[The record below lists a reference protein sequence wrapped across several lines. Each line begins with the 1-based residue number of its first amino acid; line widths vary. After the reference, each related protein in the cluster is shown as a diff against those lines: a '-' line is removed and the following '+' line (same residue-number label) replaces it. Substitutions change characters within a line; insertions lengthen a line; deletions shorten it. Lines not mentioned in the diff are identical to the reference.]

1 MAGIGNES
9 ASIAAA
15 MEVKGVGMPTPTL
28 EKQIAMENK
37 EPFAPQLE
45 VDSDAESDLVKPSEA
60 DLDDLRRVPAR
71 IPWIGF
77 TIAFVELC
85 ERFAYYGTTVVMV
98 NFIQQPMPEGST
110 TGNDPRSDGQPGAL
124 DAGQRASTGLVLF
137 NKFWAYFVPLLGGYM
152 ADTKWGRLKTIYYA
166 IAVAMLGH
174 IIMIVAAVP
183 GVIEH
188 ESGALACFSV
198 GLIFFGIGVGGFKP
212 NISPL
217 YAEQLENLP
226 MHIKVLPSG
235 ERVIVDPAMTT
246 QRMFLYFYG
255 FINIGAIVGQITM
268 VYAERYV
275 GFYLSFLMPTIM
287 FMLCPIVLAVM
298 SKRYK
303 LREPTGSVLGKFTK
317 LTRYAMKDGG
327 HKRIGKADFWERV
340 KPSVVGANKPSWM
353 TFDDAWVDEVARGV
367 KACSVFA
374 FYPLWWLAYNQI
386 DGNLVSQAATM
397 ELHGVP
403 NDLLNNL
410 NPLGILI
417 MIPIMDFIVYPA
429 LRKFKIRFTP
439 LRRMCAGFFV
449 SMAAMIWAAVVQHY
463 IYKEGACGKYMN
475 ECDTVAPINVWA
487 QAGAYILVGLSEIF
501 SSITGLEYA
510 YTKAPANMKS
520 LVFGWYNC
528 TNALSAALGQA
539 WVGLSADPLLVWNYG
554 SVAIIAFVTGI
565 LFYFF
570 FTRPW
575 DAQEEQMNM
584 LEESKYR
591 GTRLGYDEEKHHD
604 LTHVDAPNAASGTT
618 ATPAPTKEVQ

>member
-1 MAGIGNES
+1 LLTVCS
-9 ASIAAA
+9 PS
-15 MEVKGVGMPTPTL
+15 
-28 EKQIAMENK
+28 KQ
-37 EPFAPQLE
+37 
-45 VDSDAESDLVKPSEA
+45 
-60 DLDDLRRVPAR
+60 
-71 IPWIGF
+71 
-77 TIAFVELC
+77 
-85 ERFAYYGTTVVMV
+85 
-98 NFIQQPMPEGST
+98 
-110 TGNDPRSDGQPGAL
+110 
-124 DAGQRASTGLVLF
+124 
-137 NKFWAYFVPLLGGYM
+137 
-152 ADTKWGRLKTIYYA
+152 
-166 IAVAMLGH
+166 
-174 IIMIVAAVP
+174 
-183 GVIEH
+183 
-188 ESGALACFSV
+188 
-198 GLIFFGIGVGGFKP
+198 
-212 NISPL
+212 
-217 YAEQLENLP
+217 
-226 MHIKVLPSG
+226 
-235 ERVIVDPAMTT
+235 
-246 QRMFLYFYG
+246 
-255 FINIGAIVGQITM
+255 
-268 VYAERYV
+268 
-275 GFYLSFLMPTIM
+275 
-287 FMLCPIVLAVM
+287 
-298 SKRYK
+298 
-303 LREPTGSVLGKFTK
+303 
-317 LTRYAMKDGG
+317 
-327 HKRIGKADFWERV
+327 
-340 KPSVVGANKPSWM
+340 
-353 TFDDAWVDEVARGV
+353 
-367 KACSVFA
+367 ACSVFA

-520 LVFGWYNC
+520 LVFGEKYCYKPHIILLADSWLTGWYNC

-591 GTRLGYDEEKHHD
+591 GTRLG
-604 LTHVDAPNAASGTT
+604 
-618 ATPAPTKEVQ
+618 